1 MLKKILGLIII
12 LFCFFGCKEDSLKDK
27 TVEINN
33 KNAKSILAS
42 YNFDLKKQ
50 ARENLEKSTNP
61 DIQKLKDLK
70 TDYNIFNINLS
81 DAMVALQTVL
91 SGEEENKKN
100 NNSSEFIVTNWG
112 PKEFV
117 PAELDY
123 PEFYVSFNL
132 PIRRL
137 GLFED
142 KINGEDYFTINP
154 KIEGKYQFSGTRQI
168 SFIPKDKLDNSQV
181 YTISVNKKLKSL
193 DGVKISGGLVFTTT
207 AEELRV
213 RYISGGSELA
223 ANRYFS
229 DDSGVPLE
237 YANFASVS
245 LNSEVSAN
253 SFYDNIK
260 VYVNDVEVKYETIP
274 AKYDQKVH
282 KYVST
287 EKSNYH
293 YIKILSKIS
302 PNQRIKIVANNDNK
316 VYGYYSLKPLKYD
329 EYRIDT
335 NGKIKFEFNHDIDKK
350 SVKNNI
356 KIIPY
361 VEIKDE
367 NIEES
372 YKGFELVKVPFER
385 GKKYKIEILKNLTDK
400 YSQKLSEKI
409 VEDVFIP
416 NKDGYISLSETGNKI
431 LEAKYP
437 PKVILQ
443 YRNLKSGKYV
453 VNKVSNPL
461 GPCNEFEENNSKVL
475 DCKIDNKTYYEEI
488 DLSEYLDNGFGFV
501 GIRYVADFEQW
512 NEWNHSEVYKFTNNS
527 ERLVVQVTDL
537 GVTSRIAYDKAIV
550 MVRSLSTN
558 EPVSGAKVSLCEN
571 SQLIHSSESI
581 QKILGS
587 SIATGYTDE
596 SGMAVLTIPN
606 MQQQYALENPVIYVE
621 KGFDKVLSS
630 IQGHERWRSNINY
643 DGITESFNKK
653 SLAFL
658 FSDRGLYKPGEKI
671 KFKGILRDLTKDG
684 LKIPKGKYTCKFC
697 LKNYD
702 ENEIIIDPV
711 TGSLSKNGSFSNEFN
726 LPTDL
731 KPGNYFIDIYFN
743 NLFVSSERI
752 QVSYFEKA
760 KFQVSTRIPTG
771 ELYAGDTV
779 TGTVEASYLAGG
791 ALLGAKYNSNV
802 YKSIIDFIP
811 PSNDAKKYVFGPI
824 EYSNMENVYQQM
836 GNLSTEGSVEIKY
849 KPTFSV
855 EGAACEIKIQTSVVD
870 VSNQI
875 FSSSNSKIVHPG
887 LFYIGIEKRFEN
899 GIPKTNENVDINF
912 KLFSVD
918 GTPLTASQVKENLEY
933 EIIRDNWEY
942 VYVQSGDELISRW
955 EKKNE
960 KVASG
965 VIEKSTKGKISFV
978 PSKSG
983 LYTVSLKTKDNKN
996 NVIKTQKQFY
1006 VTGRDYYWFDFD
1018 SSNMIKI
1025 EPDKDLYKPGETATL
1040 LLKSPLEEGDYL
1052 ITVERDS
1059 IIHSEVKHIEGSCSQ
1074 IQIPIKKEYLPI
1086 VYVSIAAYSGRTKEP
1101 PTKIGEKDFGKPQYC
1116 YGVTALN
1123 IDLDDVSFDIKV
1135 KTDKDEYLPGEE
1147 MTIEVEA
1154 SKDGVP
1160 LSDAEITLMVV
1171 DRAVIDLID
1180 YHVRDPRKVFYNKRY
1195 YSLKVDGLDS
1205 RAKLMNPILYKV
1217 SSLQGGDKGF
1227 EEAAESAG
1235 VKMKN
1240 SRGAQRSD
1248 FSPTAYFEPEIITD
1262 KNGKAKVKFKL
1273 PDSLT
1278 TYRITAFG
1286 ISNNLFGLRESE
1298 FIAKNPINV
1307 QSVQPRRMRT
1317 RDTAEAGVIVTN
1329 LTDKE
1334 QEVKVQMSIRLP
1346 EEDYEEDKERGIVT
1360 EKGEAFI
1367 DGKDA
1372 SVIKVPAGETVP
1384 VYFNVAAVSK
1394 GNVELIYKVQSNVV
1408 KETLVSRLYIEKPY
1422 TYETFGTT
1430 GVVGSSNFN
1439 KSEKHSNTEKIVL
1452 PSWCQDGNGEVKL
1465 TLDAT
1470 QLGLL
1475 NSSVEY
1481 VFDYPYGCIEQQS
1494 SRILPLIL
1502 FMDNIK
1508 ALGMESKVKNPRA
1521 TILDFFEEIK
1531 NNQIS
1536 NGGFGYWPNSNF
1548 SNLFVSLRMFYIYHV
1563 ALEKGFSKKQIGYDG
1578 EKVKNY
1584 IVSEIK
1590 KIESNNLLLAYACYV
1605 FSKFKLDDL
1614 NPILDSI
1621 YKEIK
1626 EEKNHESLTK
1636 LSYVG
1641 LAYFYNG
1648 EINKAKEL
1656 ASIIKSY
1663 IKYNARSISID
1674 TFKKYYNSNE
1684 RYFYGM
1690 FDNESEGLACMLQ
1703 LFVELNPSDEL
1714 VDKILF
1720 TLLQEQK
1727 RGYWQSTAT
1736 TAKVFESIS
1745 VMIKNRNLKN
1755 LDFVASAIIKDGSKE
1770 TQLMKNSFKG
1780 LGALPEEETFD
1791 FENEKLKNLS
1801 RDKTLDLKI
1810 EKSGKGSLYYTAL
1823 MKYALPDE
1831 LIQAKDAGFEVSYV
1845 IYDQE
1850 GNIVKP
1856 LTPEDKVIILEQGKE
1871 YKVEVTIFTPRE
1883 KKYVATRI
1891 PIPSGAEII
1900 DTSLKAHLD
1909 LYDDSNLDSNNLGYE
1924 YFYDNEAQYFINDM
1938 NAGTVVEKFSIRA
1951 VRKGVYPT
1959 PPVLAECMYEPEVYG
1974 RSNGYLYIIK

>member
-1 MLKKILGLIII
+1 MLKKCIAVLIT
-12 LFCFFGCKEDSLKDK
+12 LFCVFGCKEDSNQKGEMK
-27 TVEINN
+27 ITNS
-33 KNAKSILAS
+33 NAKAVLAS
-42 YNFDLKKQ
+42 YNINLKKQ
-50 ARENLEKSTNP
+50 SRDSLEKSSNP
-61 DIQKLKDLK
+61 DIQKLKKLK

-81 DAMVALQTVL
+81 DAMTALQTVFM
-91 SGEEENKKN
+91 GEEENVSNDKTA
-100 NNSSEFIVTNWG
+100 EFIVTDWG
-112 PKEFV
+112 PQKV
-117 PAELDY
+117 IPADLEY

-132 PIRRL
+132 PIRKL
-137 GLFED
+137 GLDES
-142 KINGEDYFTINP
+142 KIKGEDYFTIFP
-154 KIEGKYQFSGTRQI
+154 KVEGVYKFSGTRQI
-168 SFIPKDKLDNSQV
+168 SFIPKVQLDNSQV
-181 YTISVNKKLKSL
+181 YTISVNEKLKSF
-193 DGVKISGGLVFTTT
+193 DGVKISGDLVFTTT

-260 VYVNDVEVKYETIP
+260 VYVDDVEVKYETIP
-274 AKYDQKVH
+274 AKYDQKVY
-282 KYVST
+282 KNVST

-316 VYGYYSLKPLKYD
+316 VYDYYSLKPLKYD

-416 NKDGYISLSETGNKI
+416 NKDGYISLSEIGDKI
-431 LEAKYP
+431 LEAKYQS
-437 PKVILQ
+437 KVILEYQ
-443 YRNLKSGKYV
+443 NLKSGKYSV
-453 VNKVSNPL
+453 KKLSNPFAGL
-461 GPCNEFEENNSKVL
+461 LYVEGEDVKQLN
-475 DCKIDNKTYYEEI
+475 CKIDNKKYYEEI

-512 NEWNHSEVYKFTNNS
+512 NEWNHSEVYKFTNHS
-527 ERLVVQVTDL
+527 EWLVVQVTDL

-558 EPVSGAKVSLCEN
+558 EPVSGAKVCLCEN

-606 MQQQYALENPVIYVE
+606 MQQQYALKNPVIYVE
-621 KGFDKVLSS
+621 KGDDKIFSH

-643 DGITESFNKK
+643 DGITESFKKK

-671 KFKGILRDLTKDG
+671 KFKGITRELTKDG
-684 LKIPKGKYTCKFC
+684 LKIPKGKYTCKFVSDY
-697 LKNYD
+697 NSD
-702 ENEIIIDPV
+702 EIILEPV
-711 TGSLSKNGSFSNEFN
+711 SGKVSKSGSFSNEFN
-726 LPTDL
+726 LPQDL
-731 KPGNYFIDIYFN
+731 KPGNYSIEIFLNDEY
-743 NLFVSSERI
+743 VYSERI
-752 QVSYFEKA
+752 KVSYFEKA
-760 KFQVSTRIPTG
+760 KFQVMTSIPDG
-771 ELYAGDTV
+771 ELHLGDTV
-779 TGTVEASYLAGG
+779 NAFVEASYLAGG
-791 ALLGAKYNSNV
+791 ALVGADYNSNV
-802 YKSIIDFIP
+802 YKSTVSFTP
-811 PSNDAKKYVFGPI
+811 PSIDARNYVFGPI
-824 EYSNMENVYQQM
+824 ENSSLENVYQQN
-836 GNLSTEGSVEIKY
+836 GKLSSNGTVEINY
-849 KPTFSV
+849 KPVFDI
-855 EGAACEIKIQTSVVD
+855 EGATCEIKVDTSVVD

-875 FSSSNSKIVHPG
+875 FSSSKSKIVHPG
-887 LFYIGIEKRFEN
+887 LFYIGIQKNFEKSF
-899 GIPKTNENVDINF
+899 PKTNENVDINF
-912 KLFSVD
+912 KLFNID
-918 GTPLTASQVKENLEY
+918 GTVTDVTQVKENFEY
-933 EIIRDNWEY
+933 EIIRQNWEY
-942 VYVQSGDELISRW
+942 VNVKSGDELVSRW
-955 EKKNE
+955 ERKDE

-965 VIEKSTKGKISFV
+965 VIEKSSTGKISFE
-978 PSKSG
+978 PKKSG
-983 LYTVSLKTKDNKN
+983 CYIVSLKSKDNKN
-996 NVIKTQKQFY
+996 NVIKTQKSFY
-1006 VTGRDYYWFDFD
+1006 VTGIDYYWFDFD
-1018 SSNMIKI
+1018 SSRMINI
-1025 EPDKDLYKPGETATL
+1025 EPDKDLYKPGEIATL
-1040 LLKSPLEEGDYL
+1040 LLKSPLAEGDYL

-1059 IIHSEVKHIEGSCSQ
+1059 ILYSEIKHIKGSCSQ
-1074 IQIPIKKEYLPI
+1074 IQIPIKEDYLPI
-1086 VYVSIAAYSGRTKEP
+1086 VYVSIAACSGRTQEP
-1101 PTKIGEKDFGKPQYC
+1101 PIKPNEKDFGKPQGC

-1123 IDLDDVSFDIKV
+1123 IDLSNVSFDIKI
-1135 KTDKDEYLPGEE
+1135 KTDKEEYLPGEE

-1154 SKDGVP
+1154 SKNGSP
-1160 LSDAEITLMVV
+1160 LSDAEVTLMVV

-1180 YHVRDPRKVFYNKRY
+1180 YHVNDPRQIFYNKRY
-1195 YSLKVDGLDS
+1195 YPLTVDGLDS
-1205 RAKLMNPILYKV
+1205 RYNLMNPILYKV
-1217 SSLQGGDKGF
+1217 TSLQGGDKGF
-1227 EEAAESAG
+1227 ADAAESAG

-1248 FSPTAYFEPEIITD
+1248 FRPTAYFEPEIITD
-1262 KNGKAKVKFKL
+1262 KKGKAKVKFKL

-1286 ISNNLFGLRESE
+1286 VVNNLFGLEESE
-1298 FIAKNPINV
+1298 VSAKNPINV

-1334 QEVKVQMSIRLP
+1334 QEIKIQMSVRVP
-1346 EEDYEEDKERGIVT
+1346 EDDYEEDKEKGIVT

-1367 DGKDA
+1367 DGDNETVVA
-1372 SVIKVPAGETVP
+1372 VAAGETKP

-1394 GNVELIYKVQSNVV
+1394 GNVELVYKVQS
-1408 KETLVSRLYIEKPY
+1408 KGLDETLISRLYIEKPY

-1430 GVVGSSNFN
+1430 GVVGSSQFK
-1439 KSEKHSNTEKIVL
+1439 KSENLSRTEKIVI
-1452 PSWCQDGNGEVKL
+1452 PSWCQDGKGELKL

-1494 SRILPLIL
+1494 SRILPLLL
-1502 FMDNIK
+1502 FKDNID
-1508 ALGMESKVKNPRA
+1508 ALGMKSKITNPRT
-1521 TILDFFEEIK
+1521 TILSFFKEMK
-1531 NNQIS
+1531 KNQIP
-1536 NGGFGYWPNSNF
+1536 NGGFGYWPDSRIPSF
-1548 SNLFVSLRMFYIYHV
+1548 FVSLRMLHV
-1563 ALEKGFSKKQIGYDG
+1563 YYLALENGFTESEIGYDAQ
-1578 EKVKNY
+1578 KLKSY
-1584 IVSEIK
+1584 IVNEITK
-1590 KIESNNLLLAYACYV
+1590 LETNNPIVAYACYI
-1605 FSKFKLDDL
+1605 FSKFNFTDL
-1614 NPILDSI
+1614 NNILDSI
-1621 YKEIK
+1621 YNKIK
-1626 EEKNHESLTK
+1626 DEKDFSLTK

-1648 EINKAKEL
+1648 DIVKAKEI
-1656 ASIIKSY
+1656 ASIIERY
-1663 IKYNARSISID
+1663 IKKETRSISID
-1674 TFKKYYNSNE
+1674 VFKNYYHDNGK
-1684 RYFYGM
+1684 YFYGM
-1690 FDNESEGLACMLQ
+1690 YDNESEGLACMLQ

-1727 RGYWQSTAT
+1727 KGYWQSTAT

-1755 LDFVASAIIKDGSKE
+1755 LDFVANAIIKDGSKKI
-1770 TQLMKNSFKG
+1770 QLMKKSFEG
-1780 LGALPEEETFD
+1780 LGALPEVQTIS
-1791 FENEKLKNLS
+1791 FENEKLKNVS
-1801 RDKTLDLKI
+1801 RNKVLDLKI

-1831 LIQAKDAGFEVSYV
+1831 LIQAKDVGFEVSYT
-1845 IYDQE
+1845 IYDMD

-1856 LTPEDKVIILEQGKE
+1856 LSPEDKVIILEQGKE
-1871 YKVEVTIFTPRE
+1871 YKVETTIFTPKE
-1883 KKYVATRI
+1883 KNFVAIRI

-1909 LYDDSNLDSNNLGYE
+1909 VYEDSDDNYYNSGYE

-1959 PPVLAECMYEPEVYG
+1959 PPVLSECMYEPEYYG
-1974 RSNGYLYIIK
+1974 RSNGYLFIIK